1 MTEHSSRENAGKQA
15 PAISVSESDASFT
28 IHADFSMIDGT
39 DAVTVEFAQQGV
51 VIHGG
56 GVQRYIPIP
65 TDGDVER
72 ATVRIAARIARIVVP
87 TAGLGH
93 RWRAIVLW

>member
-1 MTEHSSRENAGKQA
+1 
-15 PAISVSESDASFT
+15 
-28 IHADFSMIDGT
+28 MIDGT
-39 DAVTVEFAQQGV
+39 DTVTVEFAQQGV
-51 VIHGG
+51 MIHGG
-56 GVQRYIPIP
+56 GVQRYIPVP

-72 ATVRIAARIARIVVP
+72 ATVRIADRIARIVVP